1 MNSFS
6 METKPLS
13 EMRTVN
19 KFDIALLILRIVL
32 GIVIFAHGA
41 QKLLG
46 WFGGY
51 GFEGT
56 MIFFTQTIGLPYVLG
71 FLIIIEESLGMLA
84 LIFGFL
90 SRIVSSALIIVMTGA
105 FITTHWPH
113 GFFMNW
119 FGNQAGEG
127 FEYDLLVFAMA
138 ATIAICGAGIYSLDT
153 VLLKKWRR

>member
-1 MNSFS
+1 M
-6 METKPLS
+6 K
-13 EMRTVN
+13 TVN
-19 KFDIALLILRIVL
+19 KFDISLLILRIVL
-32 GIVIFAHGA
+32 GIVIFAHGG
-41 QKLLG
+41 QKLFG

-56 MIFFTQTIGLPYVLG
+56 MNFFTQTIGLPSVLG
-71 FLIIIEESLGMLA
+71 FLIVIEESLGMLA

-90 SRIVSSALIIVMTGA
+90 SRIVSGALIVVMTGA
-105 FITTHWPH
+105 FVTTHWAH

-138 ATIAICGAGIYSLDT
+138 AVIVICGPGIYSVDS
-153 VLLKKWRR
+153 LLPKKWMTKK